1 MQRREGE
8 TTRRTVARWT
18 VGLLFMVGG
27 LGAAAV
33 NVVSG
38 YEDGQLLAHGTRT
51 SATVAQVTYGKNSD
65 SAEIAFTDTLGTG
78 QADWIDGV
86 PHQYGVGDHIP
97 VVYDRNDPSNV
108 SAVSTA
114 EQESAPRNLV
124 FAALFGAAF
133 AGVGLLTL
141 WRGVPKGIGGWAY
154 NRDYLPG
161 ARRRLSSPES
171 SEHASG
177 TVD

>member
-18 VGLLFMVGG
+18 VGLLFILSG

-33 NVVSG
+33 NAIVG
-38 YEDGQLLAHGTRT
+38 YEAGQLLAHGTRT
-51 SATVAQVTYGKNSD
+51 SATVEQVTYGKNSD
-65 SAEIAFTDTLGTG
+65 SAEITFTDTLGTE
-78 QADWIDGV
+78 QVAWIDGV
-86 PHQYGVGDHIP
+86 PHQYGVGDHIT

-114 EQESAPRNLV
+114 EQKSAPSTV
-124 FAALFGAAF
+124 AFFALFGAIF
-133 AGVGLLTL
+133 VGVGFLTI

-161 ARRRLSSPES
+161 ARRRPSSPES
-171 SEHASG
+171 LEHASE